1 MLHAYVRTFDVTGT
15 VENFFGTKQGLRY
28 LQLNDNAYMPFT
40 AFVSSPE
47 KPEPYPGLTVM

>member
-15 VENFFGTKQGLRY
+15 VGIFFETKQGLRY